1 MTPTPYFGGRPFP
14 NVNLELA
21 EKISQIASG
30 GHLCLFYDKDP
41 AEQMPAL
48 IPFIHD
54 ALTND
59 EQFIYIADDYTVDAL
74 SPRLSESGINVGQE
88 SQSGRLRL
96 WTRKEWRQPGDLNS
110 DMKAEQV
117 RHFVTEAEKAG
128 YKGVRFAV
136 EMTWTLGPD
145 ISAHK
150 LEHWEATIN
159 TLFESRFPG
168 RIVCQYS
175 RDRLSADVL
184 LAALHTHPDLIL
196 GDEVYANFFYK
207 APLILGPNG
216 NGNGHLN
223 GKASKAQLEWMIGQ
237 LQRARELERERENL
251 VRRYCNLAQA
261 KEAAEVNNRLAAIVE
276 CSDDAIISKNLDG
289 IITSWNKGAE
299 RIFGYS
305 ELEALGRPVTMLM
318 PPERVNEEPSI
329 LERIARGERIDH
341 YETVRRRKDG
351 KLLNIS
357 ITVSPVRNGDGE
369 IVGASKI
376 ARDVTERKR
385 AEEELHR
392 AKDELAAVNQT
403 LEKRVEERT
412 ASLREVIAQ
421 MEEFS
426 YSVSHDLR
434 GPARAMQGYATATLE
449 DYGDRLDAR
458 GRDYLDRIIR
468 GSTRMDRLIQD
479 VLTYSR
485 IARAEVRLQPVSLQR
500 LVPEILHQYV
510 DTPRAETTI
519 RNELHTVLAHE
530 PSLTQVISNLLCNA
544 VKFVAPGVMPKIQ
557 IWSEIRG
564 QNVRL
569 WIEDNGIG
577 IRPEHQRRL
586 FGMFER
592 VHQNGAYEGTG
603 IGLAI
608 VRKAVEKMGG
618 TVGVESDGITG
629 SNFWIEL
636 PAPE

>member
-1 MTPTPYFGGRPFP
+1 
-14 NVNLELA
+14 VNSELA
-21 EKISQIASG
+21 EKISQIEPG

-48 IPFIHD
+48 IPFIQE
-54 ALTND
+54 ALAKD

-74 SPRLSESGINVGQE
+74 TPRLSESGIDVGQE
-88 SQSGRLRL
+88 AKSGRLKL
-96 WTRKEWRQPGDLNS
+96 WTRKEWRQPGELSS
-110 DMKAEQV
+110 DKKAEQV
-117 RHFVTEAEKAG
+117 RQFVADAEKAG

-159 TLFESRFPG
+159 TLFESHFPG
-168 RIVCQYS
+168 RIVCQYNRS
-175 RDRLSADVL
+175 RLSADVL
-184 LAALHTHPDLIL
+184 LAALHTHPDLVL
-196 GDEVYANFFYK
+196 GDEIYANFFYK

-237 LQRARELERERENL
+237 LQRARELEKERENL
-251 VRRYCNLAQA
+251 VRRYCNLARQ
-261 KEAAEVNNRLAAIVE
+261 KEAAETNNRLAAIVE
-276 CSDDAIISKNLDG
+276 CSDDAIISKNLEG

-299 RIFGYS
+299 RVFGYS
-305 ELEALGRPVTMLM
+305 EQEVIGKSITILM
-318 PPERVNEEPSI
+318 PPDRVNEEPGI
-329 LERIARGERIDH
+329 LARITRGERIDH

-351 KLLNIS
+351 KLLHIS
-357 ITVSPVRNGDGE
+357 LTVSPVRNADGQ
-369 IVGASKI
+369 IIGASKI
-376 ARDVTERKR
+376 ARDITEQKR
-385 AEEELHR
+385 AEEELRH
-392 AKDELAAVNQT
+392 AKNELAAVNQT
-403 LEKRVEERT
+403 LERRVEERT

-434 GPARAMQGYATATLE
+434 GPARAMQGYAAAVLE

-458 GRDYLDRIIR
+458 GRDYVDRIIR

-485 IARAEVRLQPVSLQR
+485 IARTEVRLQPVSLQK
-500 LVPEILHQYV
+500 LVPEILQQYV
-510 DTPRAETTI
+510 NSPRAETSI

-530 PSLTQVISNLLCNA
+530 PSLTQAISNLLCNA

-557 IWSEIRG
+557 IWSERHGKNI
-564 QNVRL
+564 RL

-592 VHQNGAYEGTG
+592 VHQNQAYEGTG

-618 TVGVESDGITG
+618 VVGVESDGFTG
-629 SNFWIEL
+629 SSFWIEL
-636 PAPE
+636 PAAEQSTLR

>member
-1 MTPTPYFGGRPFP
+1 
-14 NVNLELA
+14 
-21 EKISQIASG
+21 
-30 GHLCLFYDKDP
+30 
-41 AEQMPAL
+41 MPAL